1 MKAARA
7 VLATTVASFLTVF
20 AVIGMARVV
29 EVVLMPAEASP
40 IAVSRQR
47 IDFGT
52 LSLHGSQTRQLV
64 VRNEADGPLHARFL
78 VGGAAY
84 TVDPREMILQPGVEF
99 SIEVVATAD
108 APGRFDAV
116 LSIYFSG
123 GEFAPV
129 LIRLAAEV
137 EADPPSATSRV

>member
-1 MKAARA
+1 MIAARA
-7 VLATTVASFLTVF
+7 IVATTVASFLTVF

-29 EVVLMPAEASP
+29 EMVLMPAEPGP

-52 LSLHGSQTRQLV
+52 LSLHGSVTRQLE
-64 VRNEADGPLHARFL
+64 VRNETNGPLHARFL

-84 TVDPREMILQPGVEF
+84 TVDPSEMILQPGVES
-99 SIEVVATAD
+99 SIEVVATAEV
-108 APGRFDAV
+108 PGRFNAI
-116 LSIYFSG
+116 LSIYFDG
-123 GEFAPV
+123 GQFPPV

-137 EADPPSATSRV
+137 EADPPSATTRV

>member
-1 MKAARA
+1 MTAARA
-7 VLATTVASFLTVF
+7 ILATVVASFLTVF

-29 EVVLMPAEASP
+29 EVVLMTAETGP
-40 IAVSRQR
+40 IVVSRHQ

-52 LSLHGSQTRQLV
+52 MPLHGSVTRQLV

-84 TVDPREMILQPGVEF
+84 AVDPKELILQPGVES
-99 SIEVVATAD
+99 SINVVATGD
-108 APGRFDAV
+108 KPGKFDAI
-116 LSIYFSG
+116 LSIYFDG
-123 GEFAPV
+123 GQFEPV

-137 EADPPSATSRV
+137 EADPPPATSRV